1 MKFLISK
8 EEPGNMLKREKSKW
22 NFFFLFNYL
31 VFTWGFH
38 ISAADPN
45 VD

>member
-1 MKFLISK
+1 M
-8 EEPGNMLKREKSKW
+8 EKKKM
-22 NFFFLFNYL
+22 FFFLFNYL

-38 ISAADPN
+38 ISAADPG